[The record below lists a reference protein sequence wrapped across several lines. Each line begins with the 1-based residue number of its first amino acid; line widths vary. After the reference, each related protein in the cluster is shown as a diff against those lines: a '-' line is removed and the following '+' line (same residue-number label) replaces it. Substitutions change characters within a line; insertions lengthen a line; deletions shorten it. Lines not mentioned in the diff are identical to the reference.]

1 MLKKKQK
8 NKWYIPSFK
17 EKERGTISNDGLKY
31 FERLT
36 VETLTLN
43 NTLFKHANTHETT
56 QGSIKV
62 IDHPIYTP
70 AFIHSGEAKS
80 SSIEKQW
87 SQCTILIY
95 RQLTNPRTRDFE
107 GSKTP
112 FDFPLLDMNLKS
124 HLF

>member
-1 MLKKKQK
+1 MQTFSLTTHFTFAQKKKQK

-70 AFIHSGEAKS
+70 AFIHSGEAKVFFNRETMVTVHYIDL
-80 SSIEKQW
+80 SSIHQ
-87 SQCTILIY
+87 SQ
-95 RQLTNPRTRDFE
+95 NPGLRR
-107 GSKTP
+107 
-112 FDFPLLDMNLKS
+112 L
-124 HLF
+124 